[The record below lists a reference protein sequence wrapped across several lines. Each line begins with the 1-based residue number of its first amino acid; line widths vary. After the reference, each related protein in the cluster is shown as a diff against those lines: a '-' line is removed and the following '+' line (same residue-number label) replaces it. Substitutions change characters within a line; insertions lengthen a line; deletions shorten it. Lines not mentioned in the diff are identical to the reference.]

1 MGESDEVFMQQEC
14 SAAVRP
20 NPNQTPKG
28 LYREFPSH
36 THSKR
41 PAQGQEGAAPVA
53 PVIRNQEGTESL
65 PPPIILTPSGFVQT
79 LDKNLLD

>member
-41 PAQGQEGAAPVA
+41 PAQGQEGAVPVA
-53 PVIRNQEGTESL
+53 PMIDLLNSVGGQAYLPNNLQPLERQE
-65 PPPIILTPSGFVQT
+65 
-79 LDKNLLD
+79 KNVSSK